1 MRGHTYDECRY
12 RLNAAAIA
20 NNAANNNML
29 VCDRNANSGSGAGQM
44 WCKYCKKGGH
54 LIEACRKRMYNEQRR
69 ANNVNVVASGQQ
81 GSSNQGKRCY
91 NCNEYA
97 GHIAK
102 DCPKSRNFQ

>member
-1 MRGHTYDECRY
+1 MTGHIYDVCRH
-12 RLNAAAIA
+12 RLNAAM
-20 NNAANNNML
+20 AANGNIL
-29 VCDRNANSGSGAGQM
+29 VFDRNANSGSGAVQM

-54 LIEACRKRMYNEQRR
+54 LIEACRKRMYNEQRKSNS
-69 ANNVNVVASGQQ
+69 ANIVASGQQ

-102 DCPKSRNFQ
+102 ECPRK